1 MRHEYRPIYH
11 HLLTHKIGLDK
22 YTVSFRQEIMSEL
35 EKKGMGYVVEREQ
48 EIKNS
53 PTLDEFLK
61 RREVI
66 EEGK

>member
-1 MRHEYRPIYH
+1 
-11 HLLTHKIGLDK
+11 
-22 YTVSFRQEIMSEL
+22 MSEL

-66 EEGK
+66 EEG